1 MSPMKEFESVAE
13 IPQNCIAA
21 PTAYSA
27 PRPGTKPAG
36 RFNGNLFYIRRD
48 VSALLT
54 ADQWREQGLKIKAGE
69 NPLAHRGA
77 EPLGV
82 YADWQTV
89 SAG

>member
-1 MSPMKEFESVAE
+1 MSVMKQFKSVTE
-13 IPQNCIAA
+13 IPQDCIAA
-21 PTAYSA
+21 PTAYTA

-36 RFNGNLFYIRRD
+36 SFNGNLFYSRRD

-54 ADQWREQGLKIKAGE
+54 ADQLRQQGRKIKAGAK
-69 NPLAHRGA
+69 PLAHRGA
-77 EPLGV
+77 EPIGV